1 MVLGSGVDFDPPV
14 EFRVEVD
21 SEGVCRVIDCSV
33 KKLALT
39 PTDLGRLLTALLKAV
54 TGPEE
59 TDERVNVF
67 LN

>member
-1 MVLGSGVDFDPPV
+1 MRRDRVVEFDPPV

-21 SEGVCRVIDCSV
+21 SEGVCRVSDCTV
-33 KKLALT
+33 KVLKLS

-54 TGPEE
+54 TGSGEAS
-59 TDERVNVF
+59 DFINVS